1 MAKTAELKTKLND
14 ASVTDFL
21 NSVTD
26 EQKRIDSFEI
36 LKIMKQVTK
45 EEPKMW
51 GASIVG
57 FGSYHY
63 KGASGREGDWMLT
76 GFSPRKQNL
85 TLYLMHGFDVHKDL
99 LKKLGKH
106 TTSMGCLYIK
116 KLDDVDKKVLKELV
130 AESVKR
136 MKKEALKINESTKR
150 PGK

>member
-1 MAKTAELKTKLND
+1 MAKTADVKTKKNE
-14 ASVTDFL
+14 ASVEGFL
-21 NSVTD
+21 NSVKD
-26 EQKRIDSFEI
+26 EQTREDCFEI
-36 LKIMKQVTK
+36 LKMMKQVTK

-51 GASIVG
+51 GATIVG

-85 TLYLMHGFDVHKDL
+85 TLYLMGGFDVEKDL

-106 TTSMGCLYIK
+106 KTSVGCLYIK

-130 AESVKR
+130 TESVKK
-136 MKKEALKINESTKR
+136 MKKLSK
-150 PGK
+150 